1 MSTGPIIP
9 IEDNPQSQ
17 NDLGV
22 RKRAFEEITGPVL
35 EPDL

>member
-1 MSTGPIIP
+1 VSTGTIIP

-22 RKRAFEEITGPVL
+22 RKRAFEEITGHVL
-35 EPDL
+35 ERDL